1 MVLGCIS
8 GGGVGDLVRTDGNI
22 NPEHY
27 HQIFIHQVT
36 PSGKHLVGNDLKK
49 KHTWVEKTHNKH
61 YQS

>member
-8 GGGVGDLVRTDGNI
+8 GGGVGDLIRIDGII

-36 PSGKHLVGNDLKK
+36 STGKHLVGNDLGGKK
-49 KHTWVEKTHNKH
+49 AYLDRKKA
-61 YQS
+61 Q

>member
-49 KHTWVEKTHNKH
+49 KAYLDRKNP
-61 YQS
+61 Q